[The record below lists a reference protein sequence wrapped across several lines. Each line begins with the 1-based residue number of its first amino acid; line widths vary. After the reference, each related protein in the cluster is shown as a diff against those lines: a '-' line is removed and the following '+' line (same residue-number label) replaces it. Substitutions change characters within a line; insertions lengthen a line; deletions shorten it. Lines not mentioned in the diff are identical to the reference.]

1 MGFLTD
7 LDKQAIK
14 EAISNAERKTRGE
27 LVTVI
32 AREADDYLYIPV
44 LWAALLALLV
54 PAFVSFLERP
64 DWQAHTYSIQI
75 VSFILLAVLFRH
87 PVIKMRL
94 IPSWIKQQRA
104 HRVALEQFLLQNL
117 HATEERTGILLFVS
131 VSEHYVEILA
141 DKGIND
147 VVDADAWD
155 NIVKAF
161 VVQVKKKQIADGFV
175 QAITSCG
182 ELLEEHFPA
191 HIINNNELPNKLI
204 EI

>member
-1 MGFLTD
+1 MP
-7 LDKQAIK
+7 A
-14 EAISNAERKTRGE
+14 
-27 LVTVI
+27 LVS
-32 AREADDYLYIPV
+32 L
-44 LWAALLALLV
+44 
-54 PAFVSFLERP
+54 LERP

-75 VSFILLAVLFRH
+75 TSFILLAVLFRH

-94 IPSWIKQQRA
+94 IPSWVKRQRS
-104 HRVALEQFLLQNL
+104 HRVALEQFLIQNL

-131 VSEHYVEILA
+131 VAEHYVEILA

-155 NIVKAF
+155 NIIRAF
-161 VVQVKKKQIADGFV
+161 VIQVKNKQIADGFV

-182 ELLEEHFPA
+182 ELLEAHFPA
-191 HIINNNELPNKLI
+191 HAINNNELPDKLI